1 MKQLTVLLVLLTTMG
16 AMAQRH
22 AGPRM
27 GKSPKMDMTAEQM
40 ATLKTKKMTLALDLT
55 KAQQAKVM
63 DISLEQVK
71 YRKAR
76 FAEIQAKKESGEWKR
91 PSSDEQFEFESARL
105 DRQIAHQQKMKE
117 VLTKEQYQTWKKLK
131 LKKGMNGKK
140 KMQEK
145 GRRG

>member
-1 MKQLTVLLVLLTTMG
+1 MKQLAIVLALMTSISIVAQKPTRGQKG
-16 AMAQRH
+16 A
-22 AGPRM
+22 
-27 GKSPKMDMTAEQM
+27 KMDFTVEQL

-63 DISLEQVK
+63 DINLEQAE
-71 YRKAR
+71 YRKTKY
-76 FAEIQAKKESGEWKR
+76 AEIQTKRESGEWKK
-91 PSSDEQFEFESARL
+91 PTSDERFAFENARL
-105 DRQIAHQQKMKE
+105 DRQITHQQKMKE

>member
-1 MKQLTVLLVLLTTMG
+1 MKQLAVLLVLMTTMG
-16 AMAQRH
+16 VVAQKHTKGRK
-22 AGPRM
+22 G
-27 GKSPKMDMTAEQM
+27 PKMDMTVEQL
-40 ATLKTKKMTLALDLT
+40 ATLKTKKLTLALDLT

-63 DISLEQVK
+63 DISLELAE
-71 YRKAR
+71 YRKAKY
-76 FAEIQAKKESGEWKR
+76 AEIQAKRESGEWKR
-91 PSSDEQFEFESARL
+91 PTSDERFEFENSRL

-117 VLTKEQYQTWKKLK
+117 VLSKEQYQTWKKLK